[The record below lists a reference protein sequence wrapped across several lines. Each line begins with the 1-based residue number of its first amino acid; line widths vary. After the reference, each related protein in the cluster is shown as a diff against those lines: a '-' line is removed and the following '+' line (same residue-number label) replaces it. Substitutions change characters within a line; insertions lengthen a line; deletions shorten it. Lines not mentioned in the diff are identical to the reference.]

1 MTGTSSAESTH
12 ARRGAAH
19 VSVRP
24 RRVRSMVAA
33 MLGVAVMG
41 ASSVAWGASIEPTA
55 VADETPTD
63 RRSDLPPEEVAT
75 GEPILDIRASV
86 SPTAPAASKEGTA
99 AREAP
104 GGATSPGT
112 PTFDPRLTLAPP
124 RGVVAIG
131 VGSALLTAPIVLS
144 PLWFSFPSTGISPG
158 AITLLS
164 MSLVGGASLV
174 TVGGIRHR
182 RYRRWERAQLRLQSP
197 RAALHGSARSPMPPV
212 TRATRAPAMPR
223 VETVGWTFEF

>member
-1 MTGTSSAESTH
+1 
-12 ARRGAAH
+12 
-19 VSVRP
+19 
-24 RRVRSMVAA
+24 MVAA
-33 MLGVAVMG
+33 MLGVAIVG
-41 ASSVAWGASIEPTA
+41 ASPVAWGASTEPTP
-55 VADETPTD
+55 VAEETPTD
-63 RRSDLPPEEVAT
+63 RRSDSPAEEVAS
-75 GEPILDIRASV
+75 GDPVLDIRAPV
-86 SPTAPAASKEGTA
+86 SATATAASKDVTP

-104 GGATSPGT
+104 GGGTSPGT
-112 PTFDPRLTLAPP
+112 PTLDLREPPAPP

-223 VETVGWTFEF
+223 VETVGWTFAF